1 MPLSKG
7 GCNDPTN
14 LQMLCKEC
22 HYIKTLDDMGF
33 KPKPKIGLDGWPEE
47 ENKIFHGGAVQ
58 KSI

>member
-7 GCNDPTN
+7 GDNDPTN

-22 HYIKTLDDMGF
+22 HHIKTLDDMGF
-33 KPKPKIGLDGWPEE
+33 KPKPNIGLDGWPEE
-47 ENKIFHGGAVQ
+47 ESRMGGAVQ